1 MRGKRGLCSFMI
13 RLMVLYS
20 PTICSTMTACHLGGA
35 RCREV
40 VPHFTTWVRPKRT
53 RILFQRRDFTPQE
66 QVDNAPF
73 ISGGLFCETKAQ
85 CARKGLLIS
94 LTGKRTERES
104 AGWICMAADSLS
116 LSVQSF
122 FFYDNME
129 KQGLNPLRKLLDE
142 TCFLSFAL
150 IKPPTETSC
159 RAWLPEQ
166 CFCR

>member
-116 LSVQSF
+116 LSQFSLF
-122 FFYDNME
+122 FLWQHGKTGSKPSE
-129 KQGLNPLRKLLDE
+129 K
-142 TCFLSFAL
+142 
-150 IKPPTETSC
+150 TSG
-159 RAWLPEQ
+159 
-166 CFCR
+166 

>member
-1 MRGKRGLCSFMI
+1 MEAQKVSLRQQSYSVMRGKRGLCSFMI

-20 PTICSTMTACHLGGA
+20 PTLCSTMTACSGPSGGA

-53 RILFQRRDFTPQE
+53 RILFQHRDFTPQE

-116 LSVQSF
+116 VQSF
-122 FFYDNME
+122 FFMTTWKN
-129 KQGLNPLRKLLDE
+129 RV
-142 TCFLSFAL
+142 
-150 IKPPTETSC
+150 
-159 RAWLPEQ
+159 
-166 CFCR
+166 